1 MNYDVPGVDG
11 PCAAHEVGQDGVG
24 GENVHFWVGLC
35 ETANDGIVG
44 GGDGVENPVRK
55 KIV

>member
-11 PCAAHEVGQDGVG
+11 PCAAHEGGQDGVG